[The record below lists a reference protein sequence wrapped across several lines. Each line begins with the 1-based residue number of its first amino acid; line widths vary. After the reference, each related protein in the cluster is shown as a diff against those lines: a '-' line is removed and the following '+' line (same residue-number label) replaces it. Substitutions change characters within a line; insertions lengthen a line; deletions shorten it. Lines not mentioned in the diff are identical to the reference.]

1 MADGEEL
8 QMKRR
13 TVHSAFA
20 VAVLVCSSIAIYQGT
35 RLQHSLRI
43 NEAIQNATASQLDPR
58 VPESRFARAIA
69 LVQTGDSEQALKEYT
84 ALAGGERGDLRR
96 RALYNLGNLYLRDAL
111 ADGEAFRSLAL
122 VELAKRNYRILL
134 REAPDDWDARYNLER
149 ALWLAPESDQKYVEE
164 EPPERE
170 QSVSTLQ
177 GARMDLP

>member
-1 MADGEEL
+1 
-8 QMKRR
+8 MKRR
-13 TVHSAFA
+13 IVHSAFA
-20 VAVLVCSSIAIYQGT
+20 VAVLVCASIAIYQGA
-35 RLQHSLRI
+35 RFRHGLRI
-43 NEAIQNATASQLDPR
+43 NEAIHDATASELDSR
-58 VPESRFARAIA
+58 VPESRFARAVA
-69 LVQTGDSEQALKEYT
+69 LAQTGESERALKEYT
-84 ALAGGERGDLRR
+84 ALTGSERSDLRR

-111 ADGEAFRSLAL
+111 SDGEAFRSLAL

-149 ALWLAPESDQKYVEE
+149 ALWLAPESEQQFVDE

>member
-1 MADGEEL
+1 
-8 QMKRR
+8 MKRR

-20 VAVLVCSSIAIYQGT
+20 AALVVCASIAIYQGT
-35 RLQHSLRI
+35 RLRHSLRI
-43 NEAIQNATASQLDPR
+43 NEAIHNATASELDSR
-58 VPESRFARAIA
+58 VPESRFARAVA
-69 LVQTGDSEQALKEYT
+69 LAQTGESEQALKEYT
-84 ALAGGERGDLRR
+84 ALTGSERTDLRR

-111 ADGEAFRSLAL
+111 SDGEAFRSLAL

-149 ALWLAPESDQKYVEE
+149 ALWLAPESEQQFIDE

>member
-1 MADGEEL
+1 
-8 QMKRR
+8 MKRR
-13 TVHSAFA
+13 TVHGAFA
-20 VAVLVCSSIAIYQGT
+20 VAVVVCSSIAIYQGA
-35 RLQHSLRI
+35 RLRHSLRI
-43 NEAIQNATASQLDPR
+43 NEAIHNATASELDSR
-58 VPESRFARAIA
+58 VPEWRFARAVA
-69 LVQTGDSEQALKEYT
+69 LAQAGKSEQALKEYT
-84 ALAGGERGDLRR
+84 ALTGSERTDLRR

-111 ADGEAFRSLAL
+111 SDGEAFRSLAL

-149 ALWLAPESDQKYVEE
+149 ALWLAPESEQQFVDE

>member
-1 MADGEEL
+1 
-8 QMKRR
+8 MKRR

-20 VAVLVCSSIAIYQGT
+20 VAVVVCTGIAIYQGS
-35 RLQHSLRI
+35 RLRHSLRI
-43 NEAIQNATASQLDPR
+43 NEAIHNATASELDSR
-58 VPESRFARAIA
+58 VPESRFARAVA
-69 LVQTGDSEQALKEYT
+69 LAQTGKSEQALKEYT
-84 ALAGGERGDLRR
+84 ALTGSERTDLRR

-111 ADGEAFRSLAL
+111 SDGEAFRSLAL

-149 ALWLAPESDQKYVEE
+149 ALWLAPESEQQFVDE